1 MEHPR
6 VAGPDLAQSAVQE
19 APAAGRALL
28 HQQQVLRG
36 ENHRADLAHQ
46 GGACLLLHPID
57 DGAAVLKLEQSL
69 LLPALAEKVQG
80 QGGGGGVLAG
90 GGIQPGQLHILG
102 SPEGV
107 PAGEQPQPLQ
117 QICLSLGVIPIE
129 NVGAFIKID
138 I

>member
-19 APAAGRALL
+19 PPAAGRALL

-57 DGAAVLKLEQSL
+57 DRAAAAVLKLEQSF

-90 GGIQPGQLHILG
+90 
-102 SPEGV
+102 
-107 PAGEQPQPLQ
+107 
-117 QICLSLGVIPIE
+117 CLLYTSRCV
-129 NVGAFIKID
+129 
-138 I
+138 